1 MTKDCVQHADQLTN
15 PSAATRCRRKAFEHV
30 NDDWCRTMHRLL
42 NVFGTKGPIVTGDS
56 SAAISGRV
64 VTGRRAAN
72 RSEPYRGRTRKPTPL
87 GDLKPTA
94 DGNEHPART
103 VRNTAGY
110 R

>member
-1 MTKDCVQHADQLTN
+1 MTKDSVQHAEQLTN
-15 PSAATRCRRKAFEHV
+15 PCAATRCRRKAFEHV

-72 RSEPYRGRTRKPTPL
+72 RFEPYRGRTRKAIPDAPWVTRSL
-87 GDLKPTA
+87 RPTA
-94 DGNEHPART
+94 T
-103 VRNTAGY
+103 NTLQEP
-110 R
+110 

>member
-1 MTKDCVQHADQLTN
+1 VTKDSVQHADQLTN
-15 PSAATRCRRKAFEHV
+15 PCAATRCRRKAFEHV

-72 RSEPYRGRTRKPTPL
+72 RFEPLPGQ
-87 GDLKPTA
+87 
-94 DGNEHPART
+94 
-103 VRNTAGY
+103 NTESQPDAPG
-110 R
+110 